1 MLKRVLKATVRGSG
15 QSSHARLIYGLAGT
29 KEKSASARGAQ
40 IVTQRTPRPPVPQA
54 RFHLAAGGEPA
65 MTTYLNWG
73 PCQVPWR
80 GVVVFGGGV
89 VGSVDARPYLGPR
102 PVGR

>member
-15 QSSHARLIYGLAGT
+15 QGSHARLIYGLTST
-29 KEKSASARGAQ
+29 KKQPASARGAEILADRSRSRQ
-40 IVTQRTPRPPVPQA
+40 PQT

-73 PCQVPWR
+73 LRQE
-80 GVVVFGGGV
+80 
-89 VGSVDARPYLGPR
+89 LGR
-102 PVGR
+102 